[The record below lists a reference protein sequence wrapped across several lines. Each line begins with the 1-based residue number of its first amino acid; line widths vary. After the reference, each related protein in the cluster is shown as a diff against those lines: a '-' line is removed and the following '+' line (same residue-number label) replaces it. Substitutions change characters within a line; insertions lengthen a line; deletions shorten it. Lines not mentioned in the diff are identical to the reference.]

1 MQYLF
6 EQEEHTVENLAPHGN
21 SKRKQPHRR
30 LLPSTQNK
38 LKESAESLKNPKVVL
53 DEIYSSSS
61 DVYDARSRSQLPRGP
76 RDILNA
82 RAAVKKVF
90 KSSTWNGSFKKQDE
104 VWVILEK
111 AEKEEVKS

>member
-1 MQYLF
+1 MQYLS
-6 EQEEHTVENLAPHGN
+6 EQEEHTVENLAPHCN

-38 LKESAESLKNPKVVL
+38 LKQSAESLKNPKVVL
-53 DEIYSSSS
+53 DEIYSSSG

-90 KSSTWNGSFKKQDE
+90 KSSTWNVALRNKMKFG
-104 VWVILEK
+104 
-111 AEKEEVKS
+111 